1 MEAKETGN
9 EYTSKKIE
17 ELRKKQSR
25 YAKEAEGADHPNVKT
40 YYQIEANLAGYDL
53 EDAITSEAKRQ
64 ARKAL
69 RHIEKKTAEI
79 EELRKQVTAVLYDNE
94 ILSYSAR
101 IEFEDE
107 LGKRFENYS
116 ELLYGRSY

>member
-17 ELRKKQSR
+17 ELKHRRRIYTKNLETVEENIKWWYDLQ
-25 YAKEAEGADHPNVKT
+25 VK
-40 YYQIEANLAGYDL
+40 IIDGDL
-53 EDAITSEAKRQ
+53 EDAVRAEAKRQ
-64 ARKAL
+64 TRKAL
-69 RHIEKKTAEI
+69 RHIEKKLAEVD
-79 EELRKQVTAVLYDNE
+79 ELRKQVTAVLYDNE
-94 ILSYSAR
+94 ILSYSAK

-116 ELLYGRSY
+116 ELLYGEN